1 MKFILF
7 FMIVALG
14 LFLIKLSL
22 LIAKSFDLI
31 FNKLGIDIDF
41 WGVGKDV

>member
-1 MKFILF
+1 MIILLF
-7 FMIVALG
+7 FMVGALG
-14 LFLIKLSL
+14 FFLIKLSL

-41 WGVGKDV
+41 WGSGKDV

>member
-1 MKFILF
+1 MIILSF
-7 FMIVALG
+7 LIGVLG

-22 LIAKSFDLI
+22 LIAKSFDLV

-41 WGVGKDV
+41 WGSDKNV

>member
-1 MKFILF
+1 MIILLY
-7 FMIVALG
+7 FMIGVLG

-41 WGVGKDV
+41 WGVDKNV

>member
-1 MKFILF
+1 MNLFILLL
-7 FMIVALG
+7 ICALG

-41 WGVGKDV
+41 WGSDKDV

>member
-1 MKFILF
+1 MIILSF
-7 FMIVALG
+7 LIGVLG

-22 LIAKSFDLI
+22 LIAKSFDLV

-41 WGVGKDV
+41 WGSDKDV